1 MTELSALGR
10 DVGLRVQ
17 GLPMAFHVSF
27 GSETVEVRDYRSV
40 QRLDPARYRKLAELL
55 WDEGVWVAA
64 RGIWYLSAAH
74 GDRELDSTLE
84 RVAAALR
91 RL

>member
-1 MTELSALGR
+1 MTELSTLGR

-27 GSETVEVRDYRSV
+27 GPEATEVTDYRSL
-40 QRLDPARYRKLAELL
+40 QALDSARYRKLAELL

-74 GDRELDSTLE
+74 GDRELETTLE